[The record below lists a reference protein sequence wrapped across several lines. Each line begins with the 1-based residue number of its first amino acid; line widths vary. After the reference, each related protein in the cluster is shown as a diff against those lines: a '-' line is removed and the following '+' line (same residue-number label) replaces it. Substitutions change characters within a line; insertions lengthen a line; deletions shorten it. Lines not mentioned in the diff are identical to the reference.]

1 MTARPQ
7 RTRRTRN
14 PQPTAKP
21 FVPHQQPSEEDPLEL
36 RDPYGIEDLLP
47 ERPDG
52 WPIRPSE
59 YVIVVAASD
68 WYKEHFPAAGASL
81 GDALQTGQDRHRDPE
96 PDLEAEP

>member
-1 MTARPQ
+1 VTARPQ

-14 PQPTAKP
+14 PQPAAEP
-21 FVPHQQPSEEDPLEL
+21 FVPHQPSEEDLLEL
-36 RDPYGIEDLLP
+36 RDPYGLELP

-52 WPIRPSE
+52 WPIRPPD

-68 WYKEHFPAAGASL
+68 WYKEHFPAAGVGL
-81 GDALQTGQDRHRDPE
+81 WDVLQTGQDRPRHRDPE

>member
-7 RTRRTRN
+7 GNRRTPN
-14 PQPTAKP
+14 PRPAAEP
-21 FVPHQQPSEEDPLEL
+21 FVPHQQPSQEDLLEL
-36 RDPYGIEDLLP
+36 RDPYGLELLP

-52 WPIRPSE
+52 WPIRPPE

-68 WYKEHFPAAGASL
+68 WYKEHLPAAGASL
-81 GDALQTGQDRHRDPE
+81 RDPLQTGQDRRRDPE